1 MATESGLAEWAGRL
15 AVVTGAAS
23 GIGAAVATGLAAR
36 GCRVIAADV
45 DRDGLER
52 LRAGTPAGSGEVVPL
67 ALDVADWDAVA
78 AATRTILD
86 RHGAPHYLV
95 PDAGVNPRVA
105 SSGEVDEAF
114 WDRVMGV
121 NLKGLFATCRGF
133 IPAMADA
140 GRGAVVNLASVS
152 GLVGW
157 GGSSVYCAS
166 KGGIIAL
173 TRALAT
179 EYAGRG
185 VRVNCVCPGSVRTPM
200 VVNNLLARGGDVEA
214 GLAAS
219 ARQHPLGRVAE
230 PGDVAAAILFLLSE
244 QAAFITGSVMTVDGG
259 LTAV

>member
-1 MATESGLAEWAGRL
+1 MASGSGTTDWAGRL

-23 GIGAAVATGLAAR
+23 GIGAAVAGALAAH
-36 GCRVIAADV
+36 GCRVVAADI
-45 DRDGLER
+45 DLAGLER
-52 LRAGTPAGSGEVVPL
+52 LQSAIPAGAGEVI
-67 ALDVADWDAVA
+67 ARRLDVADWPAVDAAGREIVE
-78 AATRTILD
+78 RY
-86 RHGAPHYLV
+86 GAPHYLV
-95 PDAGVNPRVA
+95 PNAGINPRVP
-105 SSGEVDEAF
+105 SSGDVAEEF

-121 NLKGLFATCRGF
+121 NLKGLFATCRAF
-133 IPAMADA
+133 IPAMAEA
-140 GRGAVVNLASVS
+140 GRGAVVNLGSVS
-152 GLVGW
+152 GLIGW

-166 KGGIIAL
+166 KGGVIAL

-200 VVNNLLARGGDVEA
+200 VLNNLARSGDVEA

-230 PGDVAAAILFLLSE
+230 ADEIADAILFLLGE
-244 QAAFITGSVMTVDGG
+244 QAAFMTGSALVVDGG